1 MVSSMTSR
9 SFSLGIAIETNTFL
23 SIYMHNLWKY
33 KSSSKLIDLSLLVI
47 LRYDIFCIFYDICNF
62 VSSRWTI
69 LKNFRWTY
77 GFGTNIVILDV
88 DKLFLY
94 ENLSWKYVNRL
105 TENMKITIMPTAASE
120 RHKPHLP
127 LSINAIDGYNIAN
140 QKHSNN
146 TAIATAKKEG
156 TSWKW
161 SLLTK

>member
-1 MVSSMTSR
+1 
-9 SFSLGIAIETNTFL
+9 
-23 SIYMHNLWKY
+23 
-33 KSSSKLIDLSLLVI
+33 
-47 LRYDIFCIFYDICNF
+47 
-62 VSSRWTI
+62 
-69 LKNFRWTY
+69 
-77 GFGTNIVILDV
+77 VILDV

-94 ENLSWKYVNRL
+94 EKLSWKYVNRL

-156 TSWKW
+156 TS
-161 SLLTK
+161 